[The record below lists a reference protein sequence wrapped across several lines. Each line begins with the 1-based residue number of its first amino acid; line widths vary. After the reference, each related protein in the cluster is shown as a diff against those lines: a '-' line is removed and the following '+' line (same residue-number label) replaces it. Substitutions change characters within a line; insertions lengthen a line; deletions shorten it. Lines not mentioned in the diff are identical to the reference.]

1 MTIDVAADHPAIA
14 RLQDYLHERYG
25 RPLDDAELAK
35 VKALIAKVPAKRRPD
50 LAQPMFLFVTQANC
64 PRLFDL
70 CMAIFGIRVSSEVL
84 LRPSVIGAFRDMVF
98 DKYRT
103 FYGSDLT
110 EQCFVSLLRS
120 AARHHGAT
128 FESDCIWAALSVLED
143 VRWDGATL
151 DGFQARL
158 MGRLAL
164 LENIISEKAFILPV
178 IGDALILGLPKTL
191 KPEQAPFAC
200 KLLWYVHDN
209 LGFNE
214 ERCRDRL
221 MELRTVEGMEE
232 VCELLSPGG
241 HEDFARMIRNGLLPS
256 EEEGFER
263 ILRKRPEEVL
273 AYLLRPDI
281 GDLRQI
287 ISDSL
292 LRVVLGRDW
301 LYFSHLGG
309 PENTKVPGLLH
320 AFCEL
325 LAQDQFMRDR
335 LGRIKEVGG
344 RFIYDLS
351 FSYSFLLG
359 HRFLSELGLV
369 EALPKVLELSSVDRL
384 AQVYSQYD
392 PLGQLD
398 GQRPHYLELVRA
410 NLVPSCARVYP
421 KLAAAY
427 GWPERDAICDREMV
441 ERVCIY
447 RSTFR
452 VFQGVTHII
461 DPMSPLFEQT
471 FDTDR
476 APDAVKLVLGNAPQ
490 ELIHELCLS
499 NKDLII
505 GAVDLQL
512 LGPEYLNN
520 ASDPGCTALMIK
532 VLEL

>member
-1 MTIDVAADHPAIA
+1 MTTDVVADHPAIA

-35 VKALIAKVPAKRRPD
+35 VKALIAQVPAKRRPD

-84 LRPSVIGAFRDMVF
+84 LRPAVIGAFRDMVF

-103 FYGSDLT
+103 FSGSDVT
-110 EQCFVSLLRS
+110 DERFVSLLRS
-120 AARHHGAT
+120 AARHHGAS

-143 VRWDGATL
+143 VRWGGATL
-151 DGFQARL
+151 EGFQARL
-158 MGRLAL
+158 LGRLAL
-164 LENIISEKAFILPV
+164 LEKIISEKAFILPV

-200 KLLWYVHDN
+200 RLLWYVHDTLN
-209 LGFNE
+209 FNE
-214 ERCRDRL
+214 ERCREKL
-221 MELRTVEGMEE
+221 MELRAVAGLEE
-232 VCELLSPGG
+232 VCEHLCPGG
-241 HEDFARMIRNGLLPS
+241 YEDFTRMIRNGLLPF

-273 AYLLRPDI
+273 AYLLKPGI

-292 LRVVLGRDW
+292 LRVVFSRDW
-301 LYFSHLGG
+301 LYFSHLGR
-309 PENTKVPGLLH
+309 PENMKVPGLLQK
-320 AFCEL
+320 FCLL

-335 LGRIKEVGG
+335 LGRIKEIGG
-344 RFIYDLS
+344 RNLYDLS
-351 FSYSFLLG
+351 FSYAFLLG
-359 HRFLSELGLV
+359 HRYLSELGLV
-369 EALPKVLELSSVDRL
+369 EPLPKVLEMGSVDRL

-392 PLGQLD
+392 PTRALD
-398 GQRPHYLELVRA
+398 EQRPQYLELIRS
-410 NLVPSCARVYP
+410 NLVPSCGRVYP

-427 GWPERDAICDREMV
+427 GWPERDAIGLSEMV

-447 RSTFR
+447 WSTYR
-452 VFQGVTHII
+452 VFHGVNHTIGL
-461 DPMSPLFEQT
+461 DDPLFEQIFT
-471 FDTDR
+471 PDG
-476 APDAVKLVLGNAPQ
+476 APEAVKLVLSQAPQ
-490 ELIHELCLS
+490 ELIHEMCLN

-505 GAVDLQL
+505 GAIDLQL

-520 ASDPGCTALMIK
+520 ASDPGCTALMMK